1 MEMSLAFKKM
11 QQQTIILQSACTY
24 IAYFV
29 YSDYA
34 EVFLYKMEFA
44 DAKLCFEIIEEM
56 RQLGR

>member
-34 EVFLYKMEFA
+34 EVFLYIMEFA
-44 DAKLCFEIIEEM
+44 DAKFFEIIEEM